1 MMQAITP
8 RLSAMALAI
17 LALTADAAGDAG
29 TITRQRQGDDV
40 RWAARDWD
48 DHDWQS
54 GHTVPARTGIYW
66 IRCHFSLTDPQL
78 RLTPQEAQRESAE
91 VDRAAPD
98 DSIFLAAPYAFEL
111 YWDGRRIGG
120 SGTVGATREAEVAGP
135 LDNLL
140 IIPSELLGPGE
151 HVIAMRLSSFHYNF
165 PADRVGFHFLL
176 RNAAQSYASEI
187 RRPIFPMISLGGA
200 LLVAL
205 ISGLLYWLVDRW
217 RPLLLCSAVSLALAV
232 FYLLIAWRW
241 IQNSPYDWLYPRLLA
256 ITWVM
261 TLIAGLFPWLLLEQ
275 FNVPR
280 RRWYFAG
287 MVPLLAAAWM
297 TSPIYEIKAL
307 WLCREMLM
315 VSLVIAG
322 WAIWRQRA
330 GARFVLAGVLV
341 GLLMVRTEGRDFLDP
356 SFFVTFGVLVLIVFA
371 TLGVQLRADR
381 RRAEEATLTAVRLE
395 TELLRK
401 NLQPHFLLNTLT
413 ALCEVVEQNPPGAVR
428 LINDLAEEFRSLSRM
443 SGEKLI
449 PLAQEL
455 DLCRAHLRVMSL
467 RTETTWR
474 LEADKVDPSNQVPPA
489 VFLTLIENGYAHQR
503 VRTAVAAFTLQQ
515 APLTDGGTRYVFVS
529 PGQGQTDTV
538 RTQGGTGLRYVKAR
552 LEESFPGRWHFQ
564 DGWTEEGWESV
575 IEIHQPA

>member
-1 MMQAITP
+1 MMPNIIP
-8 RLSAMALAI
+8 RWSAVV
-17 LALTADAAGDAG
+17 LALLPLTAGAANEAE
-29 TITRQRQGDDV
+29 TMTRQRQGDDL

-48 DHDWQS
+48 DRDWQP
-54 GHTVPARTGIYW
+54 GYTVPARTGIYW

-78 RLTPQEAQRESAE
+78 RLTPQEAQRESAGL
-91 VDRAAPD
+91 DSTAPV

-111 YWDGRRIGG
+111 YWDGRLIGR
-120 SGTVGATREAEVAGP
+120 SGKVGATREAEVAGP

-140 IIPSELLGPGE
+140 VIPSELLGPGE
-151 HVIAMRLSSFHYNF
+151 HVIAIRLSSFHYNF
-165 PADRVGFHFLL
+165 PAARVGFHFLL

-205 ISGLLYWLVDRW
+205 LSGLLYWLVDRW
-217 RPLLLCSAVSLALAV
+217 RPLLLCSALSLALAV

-241 IQNSPYDWLYPRLLA
+241 IQNAPYDWFYPRLLA

-275 FNVPR
+275 FSVPR
-280 RRWYFAG
+280 RRWYLPG
-287 MVPLLAAAWM
+287 MVPLLAVGWM
-297 TSPIYEIKAL
+297 TSPFYEIKAL
-307 WLCREMLM
+307 WLCREMLA

-322 WAIWRQRA
+322 WAVWRQRP

-356 SFFVTFGVLVLIVFA
+356 SFFVTFGVLVLIIFA

-381 RRAEEATLTAVRLE
+381 RRTQEATLTAVRLE

-413 ALCEVVEQNPPGAVR
+413 ALSEVVEQNPPDAVR

-474 LEADKVDPSNQVPPA
+474 LEADQVDPAAPVPPA
-489 VFLTLIENGYAHQR
+489 LFLTLIENGYSHQR
-503 VRTAVAAFTLQQ
+503 VRTAVAAFTLRQ
-515 APLTDGGTRYVFVS
+515 APMPGGGTRYVFVS
-529 PGQGQTDTV
+529 PGQGQTDAT
-538 RTQGGTGLRYVKAR
+538 RTPGGTGLRYVKAR
-552 LEESFPGRWHFQ
+552 LEESFPGRWGFRN
-564 DGWTEEGWESV
+564 GWTDQGWESV
-575 IEIHQPA
+575 VEIRQPA